1 MSETF
6 YATKSFHG
14 SDHSFP
20 GLQACYPWHWLRLVP
35 DTAKPF
41 SPHCALGHHS
51 MSSASESPF
60 KPPPIVE
67 CVSGTHCLGIGKK
80 VYVPHRVCSDCL
92 QRHDPQ
98 QLRIWANSNPAALL
112 LINEETARKHVLKR
126 NIEARGRYL
135 CAFEDPDYQLC
146 RWRLLDLN
154 LRGTR
159 LDCPSVRRKGTACS
173 KCWRKRLRKISV
185 VQHFTPA
192 GLCHDEAD
200 RVVTRLEA
208 LLMHDLI
215 AMLAPPPKPH
225 CAFGP
230 ACDSRPEGQ
239 EHGPEICSWCRN
251 LSIDA
256 LFKQADKLSDNRSL
270 KRLIHE
276 YMRQL
281 EREHTER
288 VRKGWSFLCACKD
301 PEYRS
306 QSWRIV
312 FNPRDS
318 RACGTVRY
326 RGQLCARCFSK
337 AQDQECPWLEQFDGD
352 RLGFPCAFED
362 PRLRRPVDTNWKLG
376 PLDAR
381 GKPDPSWEKDPRK
394 DGRFTTPR
402 DKVLSLLAA
411 TVLSQLATIALPH
424 PATTVSPNMEPR
436 EHLDKKMLKEID
448 TNFNDAIKKTPSTPS
463 TPKHE
468 IDSLSSCCPEFAD
481 PDRCIARLRQHSQNG
496 DPCLACSIA
505 HPRLLR
511 LIHGFKSETNDH
523 ILAIIERQHTFTMP
537 GQYACVSRHPRYHY
551 FDKKVPAW
559 MDKLIDA
566 RINRDAG
573 NILYST
579 QIQCPTLACE
589 EELCPP
595 CLSALRLRAPEM
607 VEALYQSTVYFSRFG
622 KLVPTCGIHSPP
634 GEHYNFSPA

>member
-1 MSETF
+1 
-6 YATKSFHG
+6 
-14 SDHSFP
+14 
-20 GLQACYPWHWLRLVP
+20 
-35 DTAKPF
+35 
-41 SPHCALGHHS
+41 

-135 CAFEDPDYQLC
+135 CAFEDPDYQL
-146 RWRLLDLN
+146 
-154 LRGTR
+154 
-159 LDCPSVRRKGTACS
+159 S
-173 KCWRKRLRKISV
+173 
-185 VQHFTPA
+185 
-192 GLCHDEAD
+192 
-200 RVVTRLEA
+200 

-288 VRKGWSFLCACKD
+288 VRK
-301 PEYRS
+301 
-306 QSWRIV
+306 
-312 FNPRDS
+312 
-318 RACGTVRY
+318 
-326 RGQLCARCFSK
+326 
-337 AQDQECPWLEQFDGD
+337 
-352 RLGFPCAFED
+352 
-362 PRLRRPVDTNWKLG
+362 
-376 PLDAR
+376 
-381 GKPDPSWEKDPRK
+381 
-394 DGRFTTPR
+394 
-402 DKVLSLLAA
+402 
-411 TVLSQLATIALPH
+411 VLSQLATIALPH

>member
-1 MSETF
+1 
-6 YATKSFHG
+6 
-14 SDHSFP
+14 
-20 GLQACYPWHWLRLVP
+20 
-35 DTAKPF
+35 
-41 SPHCALGHHS
+41 

-159 LDCPSVRRKGTACS
+159 LDCPSVRRK
-173 KCWRKRLRKISV
+173 
-185 VQHFTPA
+185 
-192 GLCHDEAD
+192 
-200 RVVTRLEA
+200 A

-288 VRKGWSFLCACKD
+288 VRK
-301 PEYRS
+301 
-306 QSWRIV
+306 V
-312 FNPRDS
+312 
-318 RACGTVRY
+318 
-326 RGQLCARCFSK
+326 
-337 AQDQECPWLEQFDGD
+337 
-352 RLGFPCAFED
+352 
-362 PRLRRPVDTNWKLG
+362 
-376 PLDAR
+376 
-381 GKPDPSWEKDPRK
+381 
-394 DGRFTTPR
+394 
-402 DKVLSLLAA
+402 
-411 TVLSQLATIALPH
+411 
-424 PATTVSPNMEPR
+424 
-436 EHLDKKMLKEID
+436 
-448 TNFNDAIKKTPSTPS
+448 
-463 TPKHE
+463 
-468 IDSLSSCCPEFAD
+468 
-481 PDRCIARLRQHSQNG
+481 
-496 DPCLACSIA
+496 
-505 HPRLLR
+505 
-511 LIHGFKSETNDH
+511 
-523 ILAIIERQHTFTMP
+523 
-537 GQYACVSRHPRYHY
+537 
-551 FDKKVPAW
+551 
-559 MDKLIDA
+559 
-566 RINRDAG
+566 
-573 NILYST
+573 
-579 QIQCPTLACE
+579 
-589 EELCPP
+589 
-595 CLSALRLRAPEM
+595 
-607 VEALYQSTVYFSRFG
+607 
-622 KLVPTCGIHSPP
+622 
-634 GEHYNFSPA
+634 